1 MISVSKNMF
10 LDKLGHIFNKYNNTY
25 YSTTKIKPVDV
36 KWSTYIEF
44 IAKKQYVRIFWWSC
58 KNIKIWKIVQKVTLQ
73 TGLKKILWLKKLEIL
88 VIDACYYRS

>member
-44 IAKKQYVRIFWWSC
+44 IAKKQYVRICWWSC
-58 KNIKIWKIVQKVTLQ
+58 KNIKIWKIVQKGYTANWSEEDFVI
-73 TGLKKILWLKKLEIL
+73 KKIGNTGHRRMLL
-88 VIDACYYRS
+88 